1 MESDATTQIKLNSD
15 AQIMLNL
22 DKIQSMLKLKMQL
35 VKIHEVLVLEK
46 RYSYSYVSFSQG
58 LKKILKEKEKTKELV
73 QTQTIPTS
81 KLSTK
86 SKDIPVKANS
96 NKTKGF
102 YAETN
107 PDVNQLV

>member
-1 MESDATTQIKLNSD
+1 MEGEVTTQIKLNSD
-15 AQIMLNL
+15 AEIMLNL
-22 DKIQSMLKLKMQL
+22 EKIQSMLKLKMQL

-58 LKKILKEKEKTKELV
+58 LKKILKEQEQEQKEKTKEIGQPKTTAV
-73 QTQTIPTS
+73 TYKP
-81 KLSTK
+81 
-86 SKDIPVKANS
+86 ANS

>member
-1 MESDATTQIKLNSD
+1 MESDAKTQIKLNSD

-58 LKKILKEKEKTKELV
+58 LKKILKEKEKEKTKEIGQPKTTV
-73 QTQTIPTS
+73 V
-81 KLSTK
+81 TK
-86 SKDIPVKANS
+86 PANS

>member
-1 MESDATTQIKLNSD
+1 MEGEVLTQIKLNSD
-15 AQIMLNL
+15 AEIMLNL
-22 DKIQSMLKLKMQL
+22 EKIQTMLKLKMQL

-46 RYSYSYVSFSQG
+46 KYSYSYVSFSQG
-58 LKKILKEKEKTKELV
+58 LKKILKEKEKTKEIGQPKTTAV
-73 QTQTIPTS
+73 TYKP
-81 KLSTK
+81 
-86 SKDIPVKANS
+86 ANS

>member
-1 MESDATTQIKLNSD
+1 MESDAKTQIKLNSD

-22 DKIQSMLKLKMQL
+22 DKFQSMLKLKMQL

-58 LKKILKEKEKTKELV
+58 LKKILKEKEKEKTKEIGQPKTTAV
-73 QTQTIPTS
+73 
-81 KLSTK
+81 TK
-86 SKDIPVKANS
+86 PAKPNH
-96 NKTKGF
+96 TKGF

>member
-1 MESDATTQIKLNSD
+1 MESDAKTQIKLNSD

-22 DKIQSMLKLKMQL
+22 DQIQSMLKLKMQL

-58 LKKILKEKEKTKELV
+58 LKKILKEKEKEKTKEIGQPKTTAV
-73 QTQTIPTS
+73 
-81 KLSTK
+81 TK
-86 SKDIPVKANS
+86 PANS

>member
-1 MESDATTQIKLNSD
+1 MESDAKTQIKLNSD

-58 LKKILKEKEKTKELV
+58 LKKILKEKEKEKTKEIGQPKTTAV
-73 QTQTIPTS
+73 
-81 KLSTK
+81 TK
-86 SKDIPVKANS
+86 PAKPNH
-96 NKTKGF
+96 TKGF

>member
-1 MESDATTQIKLNSD
+1 MEGEVTTQIKLNSD
-15 AQIMLNL
+15 AEIMLNL
-22 DKIQSMLKLKMQL
+22 EKIQSMLKLKMQL

-58 LKKILKEKEKTKELV
+58 LKKILKEKEKEKEKTKEIGQPKTTAV
-73 QTQTIPTS
+73 
-81 KLSTK
+81 TK
-86 SKDIPVKANS
+86 PAKPNH
-96 NKTKGF
+96 TKGF

>member
-1 MESDATTQIKLNSD
+1 MEGEVTTQIKLNSD
-15 AQIMLNL
+15 AEIMLNL
-22 DKIQSMLKLKMQL
+22 EKIQSMLKLKMQL

-58 LKKILKEKEKTKELV
+58 LKKILKEKEKEKTKEIGQPKTTAV
-73 QTQTIPTS
+73 
-81 KLSTK
+81 TK
-86 SKDIPVKANS
+86 PAKPNH
-96 NKTKGF
+96 TKGF

>member
-1 MESDATTQIKLNSD
+1 MDENSVLGLKLNSE
-15 AQIMLNL
+15 AQIMMNWSY
-22 DKIQSMLKLKMQL
+22 IESVLKLKWNAKNIYNKL
-35 VKIHEVLVLEK
+35 VSENK
-46 RYSYSYVSFSQG
+46 YSYTYSCFMFG
-58 LKKILKEKEKTKELV
+58 LKKILKEKEKTKEIV

-86 SKDIPVKANS
+86 SKDTPVKANS

>member
-1 MESDATTQIKLNSD
+1 MDENSVLGLKLNSE
-15 AQIMLNL
+15 AQIMMNWSY
-22 DKIQSMLKLKMQL
+22 IESVLKLKWNAKNIYNKL
-35 VKIHEVLVLEK
+35 VSENK
-46 RYSYSYVSFSQG
+46 YSYTYSCFMFG
-58 LKKILKEKEKTKELV
+58 LKKILKEKTKEIV

-86 SKDIPVKANS
+86 SKDTPVKANS

>member
-1 MESDATTQIKLNSD
+1 MEGEVTTQIKLNSD

-58 LKKILKEKEKTKELV
+58 LKKILKEKEKEKEKTKEIGQPKTTAV
-73 QTQTIPTS
+73 
-81 KLSTK
+81 TK
-86 SKDIPVKANS
+86 PANS

>member
-1 MESDATTQIKLNSD
+1 MESDAKTQIKLNSD

-58 LKKILKEKEKTKELV
+58 LKKILKEKEKEKTKEIGQPKTTAV
-73 QTQTIPTS
+73 
-81 KLSTK
+81 TK
-86 SKDIPVKANS
+86 PANS

>member
-1 MESDATTQIKLNSD
+1 MESDAKMQIKLNSD

-58 LKKILKEKEKTKELV
+58 LKKILKEKEKEKTKEIGQPKTTAV
-73 QTQTIPTS
+73 
-81 KLSTK
+81 TK
-86 SKDIPVKANS
+86 PANS

>member
-1 MESDATTQIKLNSD
+1 MEGEVTTQIKLNSD
-15 AQIMLNL
+15 AEIMLNL
-22 DKIQSMLKLKMQL
+22 EKIQSMLKLKMQL

-58 LKKILKEKEKTKELV
+58 LKKILKEKEKEKTKEIGQPKTTAV
-73 QTQTIPTS
+73 TYKP
-81 KLSTK
+81 
-86 SKDIPVKANS
+86 ANS